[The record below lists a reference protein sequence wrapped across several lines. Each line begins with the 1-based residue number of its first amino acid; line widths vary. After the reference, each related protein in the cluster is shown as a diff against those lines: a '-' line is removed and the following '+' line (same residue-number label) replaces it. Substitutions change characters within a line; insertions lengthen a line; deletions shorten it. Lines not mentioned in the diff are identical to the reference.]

1 MWPRVYPQGSCSD
14 PSSLRK
20 GRSVCQGTWWQ
31 MLKGYIH
38 KDLVQI
44 RPVLRKRSSVC
55 QGTWWQ
61 MLTGYIHKDLVQI
74 HPVCERA
81 GQYVL
86 CQGTWRHG
94 LKGYSKDLVQIRPG
108 AGGESTPR
116 RVFFLFQIIMSSSGQ
131 RQGTRWQKLRGVE
144 HVPCSV
150 PSSGRSVGL
159 GTVIV
164 AKIKGSISR
173 LLSRSVQVQDE
184 GAYLVE
190 DTQWQR
196 LRKYIKGLVQIRQ
209 GSCSDPSRC
218 RMRERI

>member
-1 MWPRVYPQGSCSD
+1 
-14 PSSLRK
+14 
-20 GRSVCQGTWWQ
+20 
-31 MLKGYIH
+31 
-38 KDLVQI
+38 
-44 RPVLRKRSSVC
+44 
-55 QGTWWQ
+55 
-61 MLTGYIHKDLVQI
+61 MLTGYIHKELVQI

-94 LKGYSKDLVQIRPG
+94 LKGYSKDFVQIRPG

-116 RVFFLFQIIMSSSGQ
+116 RVFLLFQIIMFSSGQ
-131 RQGTRWQKLRGVE
+131 RQSTRWQKLRGGGGGVE

-196 LRKYIKGLVQIRQ
+196 LRKYIKGLVQISP
-209 GSCSDPSRC
+209 GAG
-218 RMRERI
+218 